1 LILTP
6 VTTIFGYFRNETIA
20 RQAKMKKIT
29 IKETKMQK
37 SDIFLGFL
45 IIAVL
50 LLANSSNI
58 FAQSHEVGLHDPSIA
73 GYTSNATETGL
84 KIYQNSKNI
93 VKFEI
98 SKANFVKI
106 GIYDNNNNVVRTYLY
121 NNLTAGTYE
130 INLTSGNLS
139 KGVYTCVLSSGSD
152 QESSKLVI
160 E

>member
-1 LILTP
+1 
-6 VTTIFGYFRNETIA
+6 
-20 RQAKMKKIT
+20 MKFT

-58 FAQSHEVGLHDPSIA
+58 LAQSHEVGLHDPSIA
-73 GYTSNATETGL
+73 GYTSNTTETGL
-84 KIYQNSKNI
+84 KIYQNSKNV

-98 SKANFVKI
+98 SEANFVKI
-106 GIYDNNNNVVRTYLY
+106 GLYDSNTNLVRTYLY

-130 INLTSGNLS
+130 INLSSGNLN
-139 KGVYTCVLSSGSD
+139 KGVYTCVLNSGNG
-152 QESSKLVI
+152 QESSKIII